1 MSNVYIIQSNST
13 SVPLKR
19 IRCQDEERELQS
31 LLENNYG
38 LLVGDQINPEDP
50 RRWLLLK
57 REMPVPSPSTGSDRW
72 SIDFFFVDQD
82 AVPTFIECKRYYDT
96 RSRREIV
103 GQMLEYAAN
112 GQHYW
117 TVDSLRD
124 ITEESARKNNQEVED
139 LLYELTGDETI
150 IAEDFFQNIMDNL
163 REGQIRLIFFLE
175 ESPYELRS
183 IVDYLNRQMERS
195 EVLLIEAKQFT
206 DGKVKLVVPQLFG
219 YTEQARMIKK
229 TVTLQKSQSGK
240 RRKWDEETYFI
251 DARDNHSLNN
261 DEISAIKKLY
271 DYSSRKADNIGW
283 GTGSNRGS
291 FSPKYFHISVKS
303 LFTVFTNGELR
314 FNFHWLVDENAK
326 KYADSLKKKIDSIP
340 NITLNP
346 NTEFPAFQ
354 INEWKDQVE
363 DIINIIEGVVNEQ

>member
-1 MSNVYIIQSNST
+1 MSNVYIIQNNGNSI
-13 SVPLKR
+13 PLKR

-31 LLENNYG
+31 LLENNNG

-82 AVPTFIECKRYYDT
+82 AVPTFVECKRYYDT

-117 TVDSLRD
+117 TVDSLRE
-124 ITEESARKNNQEVED
+124 ITEESARKNNQEVDD
-139 LLYELTGDETI
+139 LLYELTGDETMI
-150 IAEDFFQNIMDNL
+150 SDDFFQNILENL
-163 REGQIRLIFFLE
+163 KEGQIRLIFFLE

-183 IVDYLNRQMERS
+183 IVDYLNKQMERS
-195 EVLLIEAKQFT
+195 EVLLVEAKQYT

-229 TVTLQKSQSGK
+229 TVTVQKSQSEK
-240 RRKWDEETYFI
+240 RRKWNEETYFV
-251 DARDNHSLNN
+251 DARENHKLNDN
-261 DEISAIKKLY
+261 EIAALKKLY
-271 DYSSRKADNIGW
+271 DYARNKADNIGW
-283 GTGSNRGS
+283 GTGLNRGS
-291 FSPKYFHISVKS
+291 FSPKFSHISVKS
-303 LFTVFTNGELR
+303 LFTVFANGELR
-314 FNFHWLVDENAK
+314 FNFHWLVNEHER
-326 KYADSLKKKIDSIP
+326 KYADFLKKKINSIP
-340 NITLNP
+340 DITLNP
-346 NTEFPAFQ
+346 NSEFPSFQ
-354 INEWKDQVE
+354 IGEWKNKVDA
-363 DIINIIEGVVNEQ
+363 IIHVFDEVVNE